1 MRRAGRCPPSAVEPE
16 PFGRVPRLESA
27 EQVVAEL
34 DALYAMSW
42 RGLVFVVAPSE
53 ALESAP

>member
-1 MRRAGRCPPSAVEPE
+1 MEPE
-16 PFGRVPRLESA
+16 LFGRVPRLESA

-34 DALYAMSW
+34 DALHATSW

>member
-1 MRRAGRCPPSAVEPE
+1 MEPE
-16 PFGRVPRLESA
+16 LFGRVPRLESA